1 MCVLAAPTITNSS
14 SPSVNI
20 VLNTSVGLFCSA
32 RQYPDKPHIEWTN
45 LSGLAVASSDDF
57 IVSNDGA
64 NVLHSTVSVNRVGR
78 YICSIP
84 NTQENKQI
92 EVIARVSIL
101 STTQDVNLGRDG
113 TKLLVCE
120 ARAYPNYP
128 SITWMAGNGSS
139 ISQRHADIRKDLSDG
154 SYCQRSSITVR
165 TTGNFTCRAEAS
177 GECQEKIISVVPG
190 TLYTF
195 KLCKVECLHIVLL
208 VAAIRVTSTPQSTTK
223 ITSMAICKFSL
234 IDVHVLINVA

>member
-1 MCVLAAPTITNSS
+1 MLILCVFLAAPTITSSS

-20 VLNTSVGLFCSA
+20 AFNTSVALFCSA

-45 LSGLAVASSDDF
+45 TSGLAVASSDDF
-57 IVSNDGA
+57 TVSSDGA
-64 NVLHSTVSVNRVGR
+64 NVLRTTISANRVGR

-101 STTQDVNLGRDG
+101 STTQDGNLGRDG
-113 TKLLVCE
+113 TKLLVCV

-139 ISQRHADIRKDLSDG
+139 ISQRHADIRRDLSDG
-154 SYCQRSSITVR
+154 SYCQQSSITVR

-177 GECQEKIISVVPG
+177 GERQESVISVSPG
-190 TLYTF
+190 IYRYL
-195 KLCKVECLHIVLL
+195 
-208 VAAIRVTSTPQSTTK
+208 
-223 ITSMAICKFSL
+223 
-234 IDVHVLINVA
+234 

>member
-1 MCVLAAPTITNSS
+1 MFDYQIVNVNIVVCVYLAAPTITSSS

-20 VLNTSVGLFCSA
+20 DFNTRVGLFCSA
-32 RQYPDKPHIEWTN
+32 RQYPDQPTVEWTN
-45 LSGLAVASSDDF
+45 SSGLAVASSDDF
-57 IVSNDGA
+57 TVSSDGA

-101 STTQDVNLGRDG
+101 STTQDAKFGIDG
-113 TKLLVCE
+113 TKLLVCV

-128 SITWMAGNGSS
+128 SITWMAGNGSY
-139 ISQRHADIRKDLSDG
+139 ISRRHADVSNDLSDG
-154 SYCQRSSITVR
+154 SYSQQSSITVR

-177 GECQEKIISVVPG
+177 GERQERIISVAPG
-190 TLYTF
+190 IYIYF
-195 KLCKVECLHIVLL
+195 YI
-208 VAAIRVTSTPQSTTK
+208 
-223 ITSMAICKFSL
+223 FS
-234 IDVHVLINVA
+234 

>member
-1 MCVLAAPTITNSS
+1 MFLAAPTITSSS

-20 VLNTSVGLFCSA
+20 AFNTSVGLFCSA
-32 RQYPDKPHIEWTN
+32 RQYPDKPHVEWTN
-45 LSGLAVASSDDF
+45 SSGLSVASSDDF
-57 IVSNDGA
+57 TVSSDSA
-64 NVLHSTVSVNRVGR
+64 NVLHSTVSVNRVAR

-101 STTQDVNLGRDG
+101 SATQDSNLGRDG
-113 TKLLVCE
+113 TKLLVCV

-139 ISQRHADIRKDLSDG
+139 VSQRHAEVSNDLSDG

-177 GECQEKIISVVPG
+177 GERQERIISVAPG
-190 TLYTF
+190 IYIYIYVYIFLY
-195 KLCKVECLHIVLL
+195 L
-208 VAAIRVTSTPQSTTK
+208 
-223 ITSMAICKFSL
+223 
-234 IDVHVLINVA
+234 